1 MAVTTI
7 HPIRSTVGLSIKYI
21 CNPDKTDSQILISAH
36 GCGHKTADLDFKETW
51 KRWNSVSKIQAR
63 HLIQSFSPEDEVT
76 PEKAH
81 EIGKELMD
89 KVLKDEYEYVM
100 TTHVDKKHIHN
111 HFVFNNVNNKTGK
124 VYLSNKRTYHQI
136 RDTSDALCYKNRLSV
151 IEHASGINGISY
163 KEVLER
169 KKGTSWKA
177 KLQYAIDNAIK
188 RSKDWEEFLKIMD
201 EMGYEIKERKHIS
214 FRAKEQ
220 ERFTRAKTIGEKYTE
235 ESIRNRIEARQEHK
249 QSIIKDKNRT
259 KKIINTDGDKFQQ
272 SKGLMYWAKNENLKI
287 VSEALIHLSKYNI
300 KDIGELDNII
310 EIKHLDMTRNGQE
323 VKEIE
328 WKIKELKE
336 KNSAI
341 KDYKK
346 HRNTY
351 KNYNNAKNKDQY
363 HRAFA
368 SEILIFEGA
377 KKKLGKLITKDLIE
391 STGDI
396 ENQIKNLSKEKE
408 ALMNER
414 NTIKTELKDLKS
426 IQSNINNYM
435 KREIDYIN
443 QRIEL

>member
-7 HPIRSTVGLSIKYI
+7 HPIRSTVELSIKYI
-21 CNPDKTDSQILISAH
+21 CDPDKTDSQILISSH

-51 KRWNSVSKIQAR
+51 KRWNSASKIQAR

-76 PEKAH
+76 AEQAH
-81 EIGKELMD
+81 EIGKELID

-100 TTHVDKKHIHN
+100 TTHVDKNHIHN

-124 VYLSNKRTYHQI
+124 AYLSNKRTYHNI
-136 RDTSDALCYKNRLSV
+136 RDISDALCYKNRLSV

-188 RSKDWEEFLKIMD
+188 RSKDWEEFLKIMI
-201 EMGYEIKERKHIS
+201 EMGYEIKEGKHIS

-235 ESIRNRIEARQEHK
+235 ESIKNRIETRQEYR
-249 QSIIKDKNRT
+249 QSISKDKKRT
-259 KKIINTDGDKFQQ
+259 KKIINTDGDKFKE

-287 VSEALIHLSKYNI
+287 VSEALSHLSKYNI
-300 KDIGELDNII
+300 KDIGELDNLI
-310 EIKHLDMTRNGQE
+310 EIRHLDITRNGQE

-336 KNSAI
+336 KHSAI
-341 KDYKK
+341 RDYKK
-346 HRNTY
+346 YRNTY
-351 KNYNNAKNKDQY
+351 KKYKNAKDKEEY
-363 HRAFA
+363 YGAFA
-368 SEILIFEGA
+368 PEIILFEGA
-377 KKKLGKLITKDLIE
+377 RKKLGKHITKELIE
-391 STGDI
+391 STGEI
-396 ENQIKNLSKEKE
+396 ENQIKNLSKQKE
-408 ALMNER
+408 TLMNER
-414 NTIKTELKDLKS
+414 NTIKTELKDLKL
-426 IQSNINNYM
+426 IQSNINSYM
-435 KREIDYIN
+435 KRDREHIK
-443 QRIEL
+443 QEIEL